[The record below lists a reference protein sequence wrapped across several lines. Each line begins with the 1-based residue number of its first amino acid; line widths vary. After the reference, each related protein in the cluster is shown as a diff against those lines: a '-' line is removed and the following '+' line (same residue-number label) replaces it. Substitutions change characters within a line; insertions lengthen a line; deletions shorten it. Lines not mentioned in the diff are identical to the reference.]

1 MKMYQQYINGKL
13 VDGRGKPYEVVN
25 PANGNI
31 VDMVGAADVAQAE
44 EALQAAQTAFKTW
57 GKTSLKERLAL
68 FAKFK
73 AACEEDRVLLTTL
86 LANEVGKTNSQAAGE
101 INGFFANLDYYQRE
115 VQQLTGEILP
125 DYSNKAGNMY
135 HYIEYRP
142 VGVAVSFL
150 AWNFP
155 VQNISL
161 KLAPAFL
168 SGCTCV
174 LRPSNKSPLTAL
186 HIGKICER
194 VGIPAGVVNII
205 SGPASSV
212 GNYLSESTIPRL
224 VSVIG
229 SSEVGLE
236 IIRRSSSSVK
246 HLSMELG
253 GNAPMI
259 IMPDADLKEAADFGS
274 STKMSFSG
282 QTCSNINR
290 FFVHKDVHDKFVEM
304 ILENTKQYKVGWG
317 ENFNEKFG
325 IGPVIDIKTRDNLLA
340 MVEDAK
346 SKGAKVLYG
355 GCIPEGMDTGAYMMP
370 TVIDGA
376 TNDMK
381 MVQEEIFGPI
391 ISIQSFDDLD
401 DALAKANDTNAG
413 LASYVFTHDSRVIYK
428 ACETLEFGEVMVNKP
443 VREKN
448 LPHVGIKDS
457 GLSCDNGKY
466 ALMPYY
472 YMRRFS
478 IRP

>member
-1 MKMYQQYINGKL
+1 MYQQYINGKM
-13 VDGRGKPYEVVN
+13 VDGRGELFDVIN
-25 PANGNI
+25 PANDSV
-31 VDMVGAADVAQAE
+31 VDTVGAADTAQAE
-44 EALQAAQTAFKTW
+44 EALQAAKEAFKTW
-57 GKTSLKERLAL
+57 SKTSLKERLAL

-73 AACEEDRVLLTTL
+73 VACEEDRSVLTGL
-86 LANEVGKTNSQAAGE
+86 LAEEVGKTNSQAAGE
-101 INGFFANLDYYQRE
+101 ISGFLGNLDYYQRE
-115 VQQLTGEILP
+115 IQQLTGEILP
-125 DYSNKAGNMY
+125 DLSNGAGNMY

-142 VGVAVSFL
+142 VGVALSFL

-205 SGPASSV
+205 SGPSSTV

-229 SSEVGLE
+229 STSVGLE
-236 IIRRSSSSVK
+236 IMRRSSTSIK
-246 HLSMELG
+246 HHSMELG

-259 IMPDADLKEAADFGS
+259 VMPDADLKEAVDFS
-274 STKMSFSG
+274 CSTKMSFSG

-290 FFVHKDVHDKFVEM
+290 IYVHRDVHDRYVEM
-304 ILENTKQYKVGWG
+304 VLENIRQYRVGWG
-317 ENFNEKFG
+317 KEFNEKFG
-325 IGPVIDIKTRDNLLA
+325 IGPVIDCATRDYLLA
-340 MVEDAK
+340 MVQDAQ
-346 SKGAKVLYG
+346 SKGGQLLYG
-355 GCIPEGMDTGAYMMP
+355 GHIPEGMDKGAYIMP

-376 TNDMK
+376 TSEMK
-381 MVQEEIFGPI
+381 IVKEEIFGPI

-401 DALAKANDTNAG
+401 NVLAKANDTNAG
-413 LASYVFTHDSRVIYK
+413 LASYLFTHDSRVIYK
-428 ACETLEFGEVMVNKP
+428 VCEELEFGEVMVNKP

-466 ALMPYY
+466 SLMPYY